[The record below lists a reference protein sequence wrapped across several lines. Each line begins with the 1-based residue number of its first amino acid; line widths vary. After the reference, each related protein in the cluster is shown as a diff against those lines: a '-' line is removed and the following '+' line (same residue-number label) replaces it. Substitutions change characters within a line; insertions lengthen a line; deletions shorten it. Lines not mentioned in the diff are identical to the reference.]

1 MISIANTRQFGNNAL
16 ISPNSK
22 PNDGIFEIVMVK
34 PFPFYYY
41 PVFVIKMFLGTLKD
55 SKYIRYILEK
65 GSVTIFSDFKKYH
78 VDGDPHTFKEQLEI
92 RMLDAKIKVI
102 QPAHNHRPNKKIKE
116 SMKDRFIKTNT
127 FKTWL
132 DCLNRL
138 DSFFFKE
145 SFGLFVVSSENR
157 GVYVTRVS

>member
-1 MISIANTRQFGNNAL
+1 
-16 ISPNSK
+16 
-22 PNDGIFEIVMVK
+22 
-34 PFPFYYY
+34 
-41 PVFVIKMFLGTLKD
+41 
-55 SKYIRYILEK
+55 
-65 GSVTIFSDFKKYH
+65 
-78 VDGDPHTFKEQLEI
+78 
-92 RMLDAKIKVI
+92 MLDAKIKVI
-102 QPAHNHRPNKKIKE
+102 QPAHNHRPNKKIEE

-145 SFGLFVVSSENR
+145 SFGLFVVGSENR